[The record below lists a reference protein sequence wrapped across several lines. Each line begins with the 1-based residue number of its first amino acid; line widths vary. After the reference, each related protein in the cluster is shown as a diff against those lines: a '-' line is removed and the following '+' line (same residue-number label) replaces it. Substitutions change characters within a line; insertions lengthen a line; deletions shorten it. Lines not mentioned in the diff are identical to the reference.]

1 MKKKANR
8 PASGKKRRA
17 QSGGWWLAAAV
28 ITGALV
34 VGLATVRRSGPGTTG
49 APSEARNVA
58 PADPAEQE
66 RALRE
71 EQVQAAQKLTSK
83 FPESDD
89 AVYLLG
95 LVHNE
100 QGDSVTA
107 CSQWERSLQL
117 DPSRA
122 DANESLGYALL
133 LKDDYE
139 GAEKYLR
146 RALELDYKLVTA
158 RFRLATTFVHEGRF
172 REAVDLFEIVPSD
185 SFTPEIH
192 RLLGE
197 AYQQLKEYDKAKS
210 SYAAALRLNPE
221 MAEAH
226 YALSRISSQLGE
238 SENATNHFEQ
248 FTALKHK
255 SETQARDV
263 RSNYNTLVLTRQS
276 VARTHTDVGRVYMMQ
291 GMPREAEAFWLRAA
305 ALDSTNILCR
315 LQLAVHCQR
324 SNQNAEALR
333 YYEEVMH
340 LDPSDALV
348 HMNIGRVSLKLN
360 QLGRAE
366 QAFKEVV
373 RLAPDRPEGQ
383 DALVEVRAMI
393 NAKGKP

>member
-1 MKKKANR
+1 MR
-8 PASGKKRRA
+8 
-17 QSGGWWLAAAV
+17 
-28 ITGALV
+28 
-34 VGLATVRRSGPGTTG
+34 
-49 APSEARNVA
+49 
-58 PADPAEQE
+58 DEQ
-66 RALRE
+66 L
-71 EQVQAAQKLTSK
+71 QAAQKLVSR

-95 LVHNE
+95 LVHND
-100 QGDSVTA
+100 QGDSVGATG
-107 CSQWERSLQL
+107 QWERSLQL

-146 RALELDYKLVTA
+146 RALELDLYLISA
-158 RFRLATTFVHEGRF
+158 RFRLATTLVHQGRM
-172 REAVDLFEIVPSD
+172 REALDLFEAVPS
-185 SFTPEIH
+185 SRFTAEMH
-192 RLLGE
+192 RLQGE
-197 AYQQLKEYDKAKS
+197 ANQQLKEFGKAKS
-210 SYAAALRLNPE
+210 SYNAALRLNPE

-226 YALSRISSQLGE
+226 YALSRICAQLGE

-248 FTALKHK
+248 FSALKRK
-255 SETQARDV
+255 SETEARDV
-263 RSNYNTLVLTRQS
+263 RSNYNTLALTRQS
-276 VARTHTDVGRVYMMQ
+276 VARTHTDVGRVYMIQ
-291 GMPREAEAFWLRAA
+291 NMPREAEDLWLRAA
-305 ALDSTNILCR
+305 TLAATNILCR

-324 SNQNAEALR
+324 SNRNAEALR
-333 YYEEVMH
+333 YYEEVMR

-383 DALVEVRAMI
+383 DALAEVRAMI
-393 NAKGKP
+393 NAKGSP